1 MEGSASRF
9 LEDRTAEGRPIK
21 VGLVGVGQMGAGIVA
36 QSAHISGIEIVAV
49 ADIDAS
55 RATRALEHAGLTA
68 ARDTDDADKA
78 ARVIEEGGVVATRD
92 ADMVPLLPVEVVV
105 EATGIPEVGARIG
118 LGAAMAHTHLVSMNV
133 EADVTIGRLLR
144 RLFENSGCVYT
155 LANGDEPIAAAEL
168 VDFARTIGLEV
179 VAAGKGKNNPLRQDA
194 TPASVAGEAG
204 DKDMNPRM
212 LAAFVD
218 GSKTMV
224 EMAALANA
232 VGFEPDVPGMHGP
245 AANAADLTT
254 VFRPEGEGGILKHT
268 GVVDYVTG
276 DVAPGVFVV
285 VRSDDEAI
293 VADLEYL
300 GMGEGPYFALIRPYH
315 LANLEVP
322 VTIVRAVRDR
332 RPALVPEGHYAEVG
346 ATAKRDLKPS
356 DVIEG
361 IGGEEV
367 YGFTWPAAEASERD
381 LVPLGLTEGARVTAR
396 VPRGRPLTFDDV
408 DIDESKTLT
417 RAWRMQESI
426 EQLSRARGR

>member
-9 LEDRTAEGRPIK
+9 LAERAAEGRPIR

-36 QSAHISGIEIVAV
+36 QSAHISGIDIVALS
-49 ADIDAS
+49 DIDTS
-55 RATRALEHAGLTA
+55 RATRALDHAGLIA
-68 ARDTDDADKA
+68 AQETDDADKA
-78 ARVIEEGGVVATRD
+78 AQMIEEGGVVVTSS
-92 ADMVPLLPVEVVV
+92 ADMLPALPVEVVV

-118 LGAAMAHTHLVSMNV
+118 LAAAMAHTHLVSMNV

-144 RLFENSGCVYT
+144 RLFENSGCIYT

-204 DKDMNPRM
+204 AKEMNPRM

-232 VGFEPDVPGMHGP
+232 VGFELDVPGMHGP
-245 AANAADLTT
+245 AANASDLTA
-254 VFRPEGEGGILKHT
+254 VFRPEDEGGILKHT

-285 VRSDDEAI
+285 VRSDDDAI
-293 VADLEYL
+293 VADLRYL
-300 GMGEGPYFALIRPYH
+300 GMGQGPYFALIRPYH

-346 ATAKRDLKPS
+346 ATAKRDLRPG

-367 YGFTWPAAEASERD
+367 FGFTWPAAEAAERE
-381 LVPLGLTEGARVTAR
+381 LVPLGLTEGARVAAMVT
-396 VPRGRPLTFDDV
+396 RGRPLTFDDV
-408 DIDESKTLT
+408 EIDESKTLT
-417 RAWRMQESI
+417 RAWRMQQSF
-426 EQLSRARGR
+426 EQLGLAKDR